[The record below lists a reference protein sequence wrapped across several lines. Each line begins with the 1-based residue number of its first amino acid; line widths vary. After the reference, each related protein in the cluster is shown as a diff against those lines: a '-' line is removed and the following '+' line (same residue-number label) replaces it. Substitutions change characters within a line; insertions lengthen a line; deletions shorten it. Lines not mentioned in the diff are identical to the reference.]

1 MPVKTLCATFA
12 MTAVMM
18 TPCVAQAPST
28 PPIKMG
34 LWQGTTVSRMTGLQ
48 LPPEIVE
55 KMKAMGRSIP
65 GSEPKTIETESCL
78 TPEKWKEM
86 FAKSQERENCKIE
99 NLKQD
104 SSGMSA
110 DMVCTSGGGSG
121 KGHMQVNFISSE
133 KVHGTMHMEMVTE
146 RQPQPIVVDMTFD
159 STYQGAD
166 CKGVSPDTPKV
177 IMK

>member
-1 MPVKTLCATFA
+1 

-34 LWQGTTVSRMTGLQ
+34 LWQGTTVSKMTGLQ
-48 LPPEIVE
+48 VPPEVAE
-55 KMKAMGRSIP
+55 KMKAMGHPVP
-65 GSEPKTIETESCL
+65 GAEPRTMETQSCL

-86 FAKSQERENCKIE
+86 FTKQQERENCKIE

-110 DMVCTSGGGSG
+110 DMVCNSERGGSG
-121 KGHMQVNFISSE
+121 KGHMEVNFISSE
-133 KVHGTMHMEMVTE
+133 KVRGTIHMEMVTQ
-146 RQPQPIVVDMTFD
+146 RQPEPIVMDMTFD
-159 STYQGAD
+159 STYQGSD
-166 CKGVSPDTPKV
+166 CKGISPDTPKV

>member
-1 MPVKTLCATFA
+1 MKTLCATFA